1 MFELDDEYVQ
11 FGQEDDD
18 TTEVQ
23 EVQEVRV
30 NSQGIKVRGKD
41 MEWLPA
47 GSFHSDERYKDSE
60 IYKNL
65 KEHFTL
71 KRKSTIWCRRELCLP
86 SFKACG
92 LRKMSKAVPS
102 HFP

>member
-1 MFELDDEYVQ
+1 MFELDDDYVQ

-47 GSFHSDERYKDSE
+47 GSFHSDDRYKDSE

-71 KRKSTIWCRRELCLP
+71 KRKSDTQFGAIENYVC
-86 SFKACG
+86 
-92 LRKMSKAVPS
+92 
-102 HFP
+102 